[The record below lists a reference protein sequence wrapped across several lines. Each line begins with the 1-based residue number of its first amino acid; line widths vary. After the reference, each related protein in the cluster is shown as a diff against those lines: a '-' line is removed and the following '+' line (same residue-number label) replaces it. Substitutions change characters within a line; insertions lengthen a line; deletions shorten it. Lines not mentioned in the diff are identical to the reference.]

1 MKKTYLISFFL
12 CVITLGLV
20 YFSAYFYSVYVLN
33 DRIVPLETEVI
44 SEEEHS
50 EAVLV
55 DTNDV
60 PSVKVNTKL
69 VVESY
74 DLNDYTLSIA
84 NEELPL
90 EYIGLTRD
98 ELIAS
103 ISDYCNY
110 PTEEDITAGFE
121 SMQLISFSEDKVIVR
136 KSFKPVILPEHFYLM
151 AENHYVSVYYDDR
164 ETIYMYT
171 GIALDSLPESVQRE
185 IVSGKYV
192 PSIHEL
198 YSFLETYSS

>member
-1 MKKTYLISFFL
+1 MRKTYFISFFL

-20 YFSAYFYSVYVLN
+20 YFSAYFYSVYFLN
-33 DRIVPLETEVI
+33 DAPIILETEAI

-60 PSVKVNTKL
+60 PSVKVNTKYEI
-69 VVESY
+69 ESY
-74 DLNDYTLSIA
+74 DLNDYTLSIEDA
-84 NEELPL
+84 QIPI

-98 ELIAS
+98 KLIAV

-110 PTEEDITAGFE
+110 STEADLEAGFE
-121 SMQLISFSEDKVIVR
+121 SMQLISFSENKVIVR
-136 KSFKPVILPEHFYLM
+136 KSYKPIVLPEHFYLM
-151 AENHYVSVYYDDR
+151 AENHYVTVYYDDR

-171 GIALDSLPESVQRE
+171 GIALESLSESVQRE
-185 IVSGKYV
+185 IIGGKYV
-192 PSIHEL
+192 ESIHVL

>member
-20 YFSAYFYSVYVLN
+20 YFSAYFYSVYILN
-33 DRIVPLETEVI
+33 DRIVPLETEAI

-121 SMQLISFSEDKVIVR
+121 SMQLISFSEDKVIIR

-164 ETIYMYT
+164 DTIYMYT

>member
-1 MKKTYLISFFL
+1 MRKTYLISFFL

-33 DRIVPLETEVI
+33 DRVVPLETEVI
-44 SEEEHS
+44 SEDEHS

-55 DTNDV
+55 DTNQV
-60 PSVKVNTKL
+60 PSVKVNTKY
-69 VVESY
+69 VVEAY
-74 DLNDYTLSIA
+74 DLNDYTLSISDM
-84 NEELPL
+84 ELPI

-98 ELIAS
+98 ELIAV
-103 ISDYCNY
+103 IADYCNY
-110 PTEEDITAGFE
+110 PTEEDLEAGFE

-136 KSFKPVILPEHFYLM
+136 KSFQPVILPEHFYLM

-171 GIALDSLPESVQRE
+171 GIALENLPENVQQE
-185 IVSGKYV
+185 IIGGKYV
-192 PSIHEL
+192 PSIHDL

>member
-1 MKKTYLISFFL
+1 MRKTYFISFFL

-20 YFSAYFYSVYVLN
+20 YFSAYFYSVFVLN
-33 DRIVPLETEVI
+33 DHTIPLETEVI

-55 DTNDV
+55 DTNDT

-69 VVESY
+69 VIESY

-84 NEELPL
+84 DEELPM

-98 ELIAS
+98 ELIAA
-103 ISDYCNY
+103 ISDYCSY
-110 PTEEDITAGFE
+110 PTEEDISAGFE

-136 KSFKPVILPEHFYLM
+136 KSYKPVILPEQFYLM

-171 GIALDSLPESVQRE
+171 GIALDSLPENVQRE
-185 IVSGKYV
+185 IVSGKFI

-198 YSFLETYSS
+198 YGFLETYSS